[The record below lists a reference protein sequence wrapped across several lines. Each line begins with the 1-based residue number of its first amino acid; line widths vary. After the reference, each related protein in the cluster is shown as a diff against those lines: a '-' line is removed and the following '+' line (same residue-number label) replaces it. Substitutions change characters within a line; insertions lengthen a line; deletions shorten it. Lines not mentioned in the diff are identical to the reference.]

1 LFLGEDQRIVPST
14 GGGAGLG
21 LTKDML
27 KQILGH
33 HSGRGIALG
42 RLALAALFLIV
53 LYADPNQPVREQWKG
68 YLLAHSYVA
77 LSFAVLVFTWNNW
90 WLDYKLCPAA
100 LLCDGAMYITSV
112 YFTQS
117 GSTDFMSP
125 YLSFFIFIYL
135 SATLRWGWTGMLT
148 VALALSLSYVGAG
161 VWLERAGIDI
171 AFYQFTRR
179 GIYMILL
186 SLILVWF
193 GLQRRN
199 PTVGRLDLTDSE
211 AGAMPLDQIVDY
223 GMRETASPSAAIA
236 WWSDEDPYALA
247 FHSAGGAGVQHLRSE
262 TLPHPNRFQ
271 LALFDRRRRR
281 MLIVPSKGKFAAIHE
296 RFSSS
301 LADFFNIYEGLAIPI
316 ASSSGRGLLILTG
329 NRGFGIDHLSLAE
342 GLAQEIEAA
351 LNRQLIVQI
360 SSEAMEARLRTTLAR
375 DLHDSVAQTLA
386 GVGFRLEAIR
396 AQVRAG
402 DNSEHDFAELKA
414 SLSSEHKH
422 LRLMIERLRDTNLEP
437 RKVELVSQLKGLAT
451 ELERTWSTKLNL
463 SADPED
469 LAISVELAFE
479 IMQITREA
487 VANGV
492 RHGSATNFDICVS
505 RTESGV
511 ELDIRDDGTGF
522 AQHPPAHPRSLADRA
537 RANGG
542 HLTIFDEPVGARL
555 LIDLPFRMER

>member
-1 LFLGEDQRIVPST
+1 
-14 GGGAGLG
+14 
-21 LTKDML
+21 ML
-27 KQILGH
+27 KQILDH
-33 HSGRGIALG
+33 HSGRGIALS

-53 LYADPNQPVREQWKG
+53 LYADPNQPVRDEWKG
-68 YLLAHSYVA
+68 YLIAHCYVA

-90 WLDYKLCPAA
+90 WLDYKLRLAA
-100 LLCDGAMYITSV
+100 LLGDGAMYITAV

-117 GSTDFMSP
+117 GSTDFTSP
-125 YLSFFIFIYL
+125 YLSFFIFISL
-135 SATLRWGWTGMLT
+135 SATLRWGWTGMAV
-148 VALALSLSYVGAG
+148 VALALSLSYAGAG
-161 VWLERAGIDI
+161 VWLELAGYDI
-171 AFYQFTRR
+171 ALYQFTRR
-179 GIYMILL
+179 GFYMILL

-211 AGAMPLDQIVDY
+211 AGDMPLAQIADY
-223 GMRETASPSAAIA
+223 AMRETASPSAAVA

-262 TLPHPNRFQ
+262 ALPHPDRVQ
-271 LALFDRRRRR
+271 LALFDRSRHR

-301 LADFFNIYEGLAIPI
+301 LADFFNIEEGLAIPI
-316 ASSSGRGLLILTG
+316 ASSSGRGLVIVTG

-351 LNRQLIVQI
+351 LDRQLIVQI
-360 SSEAMEARLRTTLAR
+360 SSEAMVSRLRTTLAR

-396 AQVRAG
+396 TQVRAG
-402 DNSEHDFAELKA
+402 DNSEHNFAELKA

-437 RKVELVSQLKGLAT
+437 RKVELVSQLKGVAT

-469 LAISVELAFE
+469 LAVSVELAFE

-511 ELDIRDDGTGF
+511 ELDIRDNGTGF
-522 AQHPPAHPRSLADRA
+522 AQHPPAHPRSLAERA

-542 HLTIFDEPVGARL
+542 HVTICDEPVGARL
-555 LIDLPFRMER
+555 LIDLPVRMER